1 MVKTIIYSFFHL
13 NNWWGTNQDLSE
25 FWRRGARKL
34 QKLTHLQ
41 NLVPMKMSVLQEEYQ
56 RGRMAGWVFSI
67 ALEVILVKERLAI
80 LSCLG
85 DLQKASQEPLEC
97 QAILMMVWCNSKDQ
111 RRSQTAKN
119 TSTTYRLFIAPKISL
134 LEMQCFPSQSLL
146 NLQLR
151 YISET
156 TCIRIPWKLF
166 PNDAWALF
174 SRVSFFYLF
183 IYW

>member
-1 MVKTIIYSFFHL
+1 MGHEPRPERVLK
-13 NNWWGTNQDLSE
+13 E
-25 FWRRGARKL
+25 RGKKATETYTFTKSGSHEDECLAGRISKRK
-34 QKLTHLQ
+34 
-41 NLVPMKMSVLQEEYQ
+41 N
-56 RGRMAGWVFSI
+56 GRMSI
-67 ALEVILVKERLAI
+67 FHCPWSNTVKERLAI

-151 YISET
+151 YISDT